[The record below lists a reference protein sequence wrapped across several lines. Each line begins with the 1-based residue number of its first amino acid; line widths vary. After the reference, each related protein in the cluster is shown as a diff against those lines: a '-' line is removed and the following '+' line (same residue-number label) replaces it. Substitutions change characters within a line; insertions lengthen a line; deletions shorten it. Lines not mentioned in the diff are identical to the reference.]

1 MSGSALREGDE
12 RRGVCVFFSFSS
24 RTPTCL
30 TSLLSFFHPC
40 SDEIR
45 RDPVFRA
52 QFHTM
57 CATVGVDPL
66 ASSAGAWAASLG
78 FGDFY
83 ARLAVQVAEACL
95 AHRPLDGGLTPVD
108 SLLAY
113 LARRR
118 GPRADPV
125 SADDLKRAVA
135 ALACLGPGF
144 GLVKVGGGARLVRSV
159 PLELSTDTNAVLDLA
174 GARGWVTVA
183 QLAEGLKWDA
193 RRAGAALDALCA
205 EGVGLVDDP
214 RQAGGGG
221 RGKQEAEVRYWF
233 PCLGVGLGEL
243 GVEVEG

>member
-1 MSGSALREGDE
+1 M
-12 RRGVCVFFSFSS
+12 CVSRLSLQHTSS
-24 RTPTCL
+24 
-30 TSLLSFFHPC
+30 LSFLFSL

-66 ASSAGAWAASLG
+66 ASASGAWAASLG

-108 SLLAY
+108 TLMAY

-118 GPRADPV
+118 GPRAEAI

-144 GLVKVGGGARLVRSV
+144 GMVKVGGGARLVRSI

-174 GARGWVTVA
+174 GGRGWVTVR
-183 QLAEGLKWDA
+183 QLAEGLKWEA
-193 RRAGAALDALCA
+193 GRAGAALDALCA

-214 RQAGGGG
+214 EQAGGRGG
-221 RGKQEAEVRYWF
+221 KKDVEFRYWF

-243 GVEVEG
+243 GVEVEGGE